1 MECWVLLVLVLRS
14 VYLGEDGLTFSS
26 DVFNMGIKGYTVES
40 NLEIS
45 G

>member
-14 VYLGEDGLTFSS
+14 VYLGEDGLTFSRYHFS
-26 DVFNMGIKGYTVES
+26 MGIKGYTVES